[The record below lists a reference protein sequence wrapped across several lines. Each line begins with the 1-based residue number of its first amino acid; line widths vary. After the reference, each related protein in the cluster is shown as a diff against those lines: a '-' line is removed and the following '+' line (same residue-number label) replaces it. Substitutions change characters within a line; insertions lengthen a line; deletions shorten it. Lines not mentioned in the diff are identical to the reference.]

1 MSRRTTTDRRDMA
14 KEGKEDK
21 DAEDRTI
28 QRGGGKKERNQ
39 EGGKQDGMRADLVL
53 PRENRRDS
61 PLKIVSP

>member
-1 MSRRTTTDRRDMA
+1 MA

-21 DAEDRTI
+21 GAEDRI
-28 QRGGGKKERNQ
+28 KQRGGGKKERNQ